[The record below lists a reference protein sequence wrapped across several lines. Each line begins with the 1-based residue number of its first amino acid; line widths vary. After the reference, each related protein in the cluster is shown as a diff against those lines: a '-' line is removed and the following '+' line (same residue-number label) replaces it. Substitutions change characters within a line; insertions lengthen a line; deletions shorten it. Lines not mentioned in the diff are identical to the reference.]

1 MIMMIIIIII
11 IFSLSNG
18 ELMMMVAT
26 WWFYFLASEFVSVC
40 VWNSHTQRLQFFN
53 FFSEQKY
60 WLTEP
65 IKKLRVTSKIIKM
78 MIENGEKREKKKS
91 IKWLTLLSFNDDNV
105 IIIGQQAKL
114 WKIYENFWQK
124 KIFLEIIIKRKD
136 FFFFS
141 LSFLFRYF
149 PSSSSLKLYVSK
161 LVSQIQQ
168 VHIHSTFQ
176 HIEQYGWFV
185 IWVKFIHNSF
195 ISFIH

>member
-26 WWFYFLASEFVSVC
+26 WWFYFLAREFVSVC

-124 KIFLEIIIKRKD
+124 KNKNLSRNNNKKKRFLLLFFVILVQVFSIIIIIEIVCQQ
-136 FFFFS
+136 
-141 LSFLFRYF
+141 
-149 PSSSSLKLYVSK
+149 VSK
-161 LVSQIQQ
+161 SNSTGS
-168 VHIHSTFQ
+168 HSFNIST
-176 HIEQYGWFV
+176 YWT
-185 IWVKFIHNSF
+185 IWLICHLG
-195 ISFIH
+195 